1 MASSLKAEDGHRRLG
16 RSNLLPFR
24 HKMPTRVSL
33 VDSFLHASG
42 ANSRLRQRCA
52 RAEPRL
58 SPRAKQPSGYEIH
71 PLRARALRR
80 RAKSAHIR
88 SAWDAVA
95 GASQHGRRP
104 SLQHRQLICLN
115 TGAQSVGEGTQPG
128 PIPRRLLRPARLRP
142 GNGARNPTA
151 PSRAES
157 PSASDATEGVTAS
170 GPGSGIRSPWPGNL
184 TDPTASSGSVGL
196 KYATTLR
203 ETSKPVAP
211 YIARS
216 H

>member
-104 SLQHRQLICLN
+104 SLQHRSLEYSNETAEFLSMGD
-115 TGAQSVGEGTQPG
+115 TDEAALLGALSIASTSSSTLPLSALFADAQQSFMDIGESSKSSDDPELQVISS
-128 PIPRRLLRPARLRP
+128 IPLPLPDSRPTR
-142 GNGARNPTA
+142 
-151 PSRAES
+151 
-157 PSASDATEGVTAS
+157 S
-170 GPGSGIRSPWPGNL
+170 GC
-184 TDPTASSGSVGL
+184 
-196 KYATTLR
+196 
-203 ETSKPVAP
+203 
-211 YIARS
+211 
-216 H
+216 